1 MAEARMIEMMATE
14 IEELARW
21 MDAEAGDPSL
31 SAGGE
36 TRYRRAAKLLRS
48 LSAQNEAR
56 RAALEDALPLC
67 VGWASHW
74 QFDNKTPEFHET
86 HQAIIDRVT
95 ALSSAAGDED
105 RRAS

>member
-1 MAEARMIEMMATE
+1 MADARMIEMMAVE
-14 IEELARW
+14 IEDLARW
-21 MDAEAGDPSL
+21 MEVEAGDPSL

-36 TRYRRAAKLLRS
+36 ARYHRAAKLLRY

-56 RAALEDALPLC
+56 RAALEEALPLC

-74 QFDNKTPEFHET
+74 QFDSKTTEFHAT

-105 RRAS
+105 RRA